1 MKKHFL
7 QLIAISGMFFFTACT
22 DSTTTETTSGS
33 KPESNSETKS
43 TSVQPVDSVKKTTIS
58 VGPGGAGVKSKTTDV
73 QINSGGAKVGTK
85 DVKVDI
91 KTGK

>member
-1 MKKHFL
+1 MKKHFIHF
-7 QLIAISGMFFFTACT
+7 IAISGMFFFTACG
-22 DSTTTETTSGS
+22 DSATKETTNGN

-43 TSVQPVDSVKKTTIS
+43 TSVQIVDSVKKTTIS
-58 VGPGGAGVKSKTTDV
+58 IGPNGTGVKSKNTDV
-73 QINSGGAKVGTK
+73 QVNGSGVKVGTK